1 MNNSQPGI
9 LADVPALVRPMP
21 RADAH
26 SGGLVLVAF
35 GHSAAVLDVLLWCMV
50 GLDDGVVD
58 ALFGF
63 TWPVTGSYFWCPLM
77 QDGRLDLRAL
87 NS

>member
-1 MNNSQPGI
+1 MNNSQSGI
-9 LADVPALVRPMP
+9 LADVPAL
-21 RADAH
+21 AH
-26 SGGLVLVAF
+26 SEGLVFMAF
-35 GHSAAVLDVLLWCMV
+35 GHSIAVLDVLLRRMV
-50 GLDDGVVD
+50 GLNDGVVA

-63 TWPVTGSYFWCPLM
+63 TWPVTGSCFRCPPM